1 MNLTL
6 PNVISIYHF
15 RNRKLCNVFGG
26 IFKTWIWNFLL
37 NGDFTWSFGR
47 LVYGFLN
54 DTRRDTVRVF
64 IHRARKRPKTT
75 RVDLMLDMP
84 GLIFLQSYKSG

>member
-1 MNLTL
+1 M
-6 PNVISIYHF
+6 
-15 RNRKLCNVFGG
+15 
-26 IFKTWIWNFLL
+26 
-37 NGDFTWSFGR
+37 
-47 LVYGFLN
+47 YGFLN

-64 IHRARKRPKTT
+64 IHRARKQPKTT